1 MAWQKYSTSSTKG
14 LVMLHEQDASKGAC
28 FFNQVLQ
35 QAPAILREK
44 YQVFRVMAIPLFD
57 GPEHRSICLRHA
69 LSMMGAAKPPVSTLR
84 TLSITRLTSSRR
96 LDIAGSTVSTTSSV
110 A

>member
-1 MAWQKYSTSSTKG
+1 
-14 LVMLHEQDASKGAC
+14 MLHEQDAAKGAC

-44 YQVFRVMAIPLFD
+44 YQVFRTVAIPLFD
-57 GPEHRSICLRHA
+57 GAEHRSICLRHA
-69 LSMMGAAKPPVSTLR
+69 LRMLGATKPSASTLPR
-84 TLSITRLTSSRR
+84 AAITKAAAT
-96 LDIAGSTVSTTSSV
+96 TTSSV